1 MLYRF
6 FNWQLPRQQCQS
18 HIVCATLEV
27 GRLPGPKGNGRRLG
41 FLHNQLHALQLFEK
55 LPLKKFAHTKMI
67 PKPIRPLATVAAVIT
82 GGLITLNLA
91 STATIKAIRFVSEA
105 KRVKLK
111 SQTISGSQTFFFLS
125 FSLLLVFLLLS
136 LVFLVGFCAE
146 KGGVALWGLQRKRV
160 LYMQIVQRKCHHR
173 VVAYVW
179 PCGYQSLP
187 LPHLRRKQV
196 ALWFY
201 FIFFNLLELYFKCLV
216 YNFSFVLCLVAE
228 KTISSLLFY
237 KLNCRKNALNRFG

>member
-1 MLYRF
+1 M
-6 FNWQLPRQQCQS
+6 
-18 HIVCATLEV
+18 
-27 GRLPGPKGNGRRLG
+27 GRLPGPKGYGRRLG

-111 SQTISGSQTFFFLS
+111 SQTISGSQTFFLS

-136 LVFLVGFCAE
+136 LIFLVGFLCRERWRCLVGFAEE
-146 KGGVALWGLQRKRV
+146 KG
-160 LYMQIVQRKCHHR
+160 
-173 VVAYVW
+173 
-179 PCGYQSLP
+179 
-187 LPHLRRKQV
+187 
-196 ALWFY
+196 
-201 FIFFNLLELYFKCLV
+201 FIY
-216 YNFSFVLCLVAE
+216 A
-228 KTISSLLFY
+228 
-237 KLNCRKNALNRFG
+237 NCAKEMPP

>member
-1 MLYRF
+1 
-6 FNWQLPRQQCQS
+6 
-18 HIVCATLEV
+18 
-27 GRLPGPKGNGRRLG
+27 
-41 FLHNQLHALQLFEK
+41 
-55 LPLKKFAHTKMI
+55 MI

-111 SQTISGSQTFFFLS
+111 SQTISGSQTFFLS

-136 LVFLVGFCAE
+136 LIFLVGFLCRERWRCLVGFAEE
-146 KGGVALWGLQRKRV
+146 KGFIYANCAKEMPPQSGRLCMTLWLSILAFAPLAKETG
-160 LYMQIVQRKCHHR
+160 C
-173 VVAYVW
+173 
-179 PCGYQSLP
+179 SLI
-187 LPHLRRKQV
+187 L
-196 ALWFY
+196 FY
-201 FIFFNLLELYFKCLV
+201 FIFNLLELYFKCLV

-237 KLNCRKNALNRFG
+237 KLNCRKNALNRFGQFFYLFLVAFSTVFEVT